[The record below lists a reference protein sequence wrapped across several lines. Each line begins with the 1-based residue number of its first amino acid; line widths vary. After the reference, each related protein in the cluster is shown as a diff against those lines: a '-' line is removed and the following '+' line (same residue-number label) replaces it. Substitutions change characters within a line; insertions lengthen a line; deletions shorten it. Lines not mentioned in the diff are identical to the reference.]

1 MSNLVLFEGLNEFF
15 AGAEQVV
22 PGPGVLLVV
31 ELHVFP
37 VHLDDAVY
45 EYMIMM
51 VMIACSSWS
60 NSMFFQSG
68 KKQSKRPIS
77 HFLPKRRVIS
87 YLYPSHRLST
97 FYDPSQYL
105 SLFLSCSPRVNE
117 FPFSRICTQKKLSAC
132 CGLNLDATDLPHS

>member
-45 EYMIMM
+45 EYMTLMVMM
-51 VMIACSSWS
+51 VMIARSTWS
-60 NSMFFQSG
+60 NSMSVKSG
-68 KKQSKRPIS
+68 KKRPKRPVS
-77 HFLPKRRVIS
+77 HSLPKRRVIPF
-87 YLYPSHRLST
+87 LYPSFH
-97 FYDPSQYL
+97 
-105 SLFLSCSPRVNE
+105 
-117 FPFSRICTQKKLSAC
+117 
-132 CGLNLDATDLPHS
+132 NL

>member
-1 MSNLVLFEGLNEFF
+1 MSNLVLFKGFNEFF

-51 VMIACSSWS
+51 VMMVMIACSSWWS
-60 NSMFFQSG
+60 NFMSFKSG
-68 KKQSKRPIS
+68 KNGQKGPSAT
-77 HFLPKRRVIS
+77 LCPKGV
-87 YLYPSHRLST
+87 
-97 FYDPSQYL
+97 
-105 SLFLSCSPRVNE
+105 
-117 FPFSRICTQKKLSAC
+117 
-132 CGLNLDATDLPHS
+132 

>member
-1 MSNLVLFEGLNEFF
+1 MSNLVLFESLNEFF

-51 VMIACSSWS
+51 VMMACSSWS
-60 NSMFFQSG
+60 NFMSFKSG
-68 KKQSKRPIS
+68 KKRSKRPVS
-77 HFLPKRRVIS
+77 HTLPKRRVIP
-87 YLYPSHRLST
+87 YLLPSFH
-97 FYDPSQYL
+97 
-105 SLFLSCSPRVNE
+105 
-117 FPFSRICTQKKLSAC
+117 
-132 CGLNLDATDLPHS
+132 NL

>member
-1 MSNLVLFEGLNEFF
+1 MSNLVLLESLNEFF

-45 EYMIMM
+45 EYMVMM

-60 NSMFFQSG
+60 KSMFFQS
-68 KKQSKRPIS
+68 
-77 HFLPKRRVIS
+77 
-87 YLYPSHRLST
+87 
-97 FYDPSQYL
+97 
-105 SLFLSCSPRVNE
+105 
-117 FPFSRICTQKKLSAC
+117 
-132 CGLNLDATDLPHS
+132 

>member
-1 MSNLVLFEGLNEFF
+1 MSNLVLFKGFNEFF

-60 NSMFFQSG
+60 NFMSFKSG
-68 KKQSKRPIS
+68 KNGQKGPSAT
-77 HFLPKRRVIS
+77 LCPKCV
-87 YLYPSHRLST
+87 
-97 FYDPSQYL
+97 
-105 SLFLSCSPRVNE
+105 
-117 FPFSRICTQKKLSAC
+117 
-132 CGLNLDATDLPHS
+132 